1 MRSPFRGGSLRLPNS
16 QPSDEDLRARRC
28 SAIRTSSRC
37 SFSMT
42 ASCASSL
49 PTRPAATPAAYCAVT
64 VLAICE
70 LTVVGETW
78 REAAHAKIAQSNCR
92 EQFTSHAYTECRHV
106 AQCFTLPNFSAARH
120 DDLIRRTGEAVCYAN
135 LLRGGNDREGLEDDS
150 VLNRGRQ
157 CQETQCKMFFQ
168 KAA

>member
-1 MRSPFRGGSLRLPNS
+1 MYRPLSGGSLRLPNS

-64 VLAICE
+64 VLAICD

-78 REAAHAKIAQSNCR
+78 REPPPFPPPLA
-92 EQFTSHAYTECRHV
+92 
-106 AQCFTLPNFSAARH
+106 
-120 DDLIRRTGEAVCYAN
+120 GEGRVGALHCACQDCAVK
-135 LLRGGNDREGLEDDS
+135 LS
-150 VLNRGRQ
+150 
-157 CQETQCKMFFQ
+157 
-168 KAA
+168 

>member
-1 MRSPFRGGSLRLPNS
+1 
-16 QPSDEDLRARRC
+16 
-28 SAIRTSSRC
+28 
-37 SFSMT
+37 
-42 ASCASSL
+42 
-49 PTRPAATPAAYCAVT
+49 